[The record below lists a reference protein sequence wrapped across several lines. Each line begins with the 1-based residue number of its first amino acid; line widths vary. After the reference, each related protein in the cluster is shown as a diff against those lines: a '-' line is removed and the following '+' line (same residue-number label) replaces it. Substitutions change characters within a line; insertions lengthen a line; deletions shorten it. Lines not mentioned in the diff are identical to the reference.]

1 MANGGNIEFGIGFNV
16 DKSALIDLQS
26 QLKGILSMDALDLKL
41 GSDSTKPIE
50 EIKKGLQE
58 AQSAATTL
66 DRALE
71 NAFNNDLG
79 TLNVTKF
86 QQSLT
91 NAGTSLSSLYHQ
103 LQGAGDAGVSAFRNI
118 TTQVLT
124 ANTYLKQSDKII
136 AKMAETL
143 GNTIKWNIS
152 SGAVNNLSGAI
163 QQAWGFTKALD
174 GSLNDI
180 QIVTSKS
187 SEDMKKFAIQAN
199 DAAKALGT
207 TTTAYTDAA
216 LTFYQQGLSDEDV
229 AARAET
235 SLKVSNVTGLSGD
248 QSAEYVTAVL
258 NGYKV
263 AAADAEQA
271 MDKLAAVGAHTASS
285 LAELSEAMAKVSSSA
300 NAMGVSED
308 QLAATLATVISV
320 TRQDASTVGTAFKTI
335 YARIS
340 DIKAGSE
347 DAEVSL
353 GNYTKKMAEMGFS
366 VLDSAGNMRDL
377 GEVMEEIG
385 GKWETLTKEQQI
397 SLAQTMAGTRQYNNL
412 IALFDNWAQYEDAL
426 NVSMESSGTL
436 QEQQEI
442 YAESLTAK
450 LNELTAAKEGLY
462 NSFIDSDSMKG
473 AIEVFTKLVQVMD
486 NFIQGIGG
494 GGNALLG
501 LGAILVKVFSK
512 QIANSIST
520 VITNVGHL
528 FDKLDQAAA
537 KQRLVAE
544 WKVSGQSDAVID
556 KLIAKYDTLQS
567 KLSNLT
573 AEQYNAAMEMLK
585 TQSQAEDSA
594 NQWDEATKA
603 AQDYIKAVTDID
615 VNILDENN
623 NIKELN
629 KDEQYEVEYKLKNAK
644 NKYNEDTGE
653 IDTANELVR
662 LAEERKKV
670 EQEIQKLRDKKDNG
684 EITEQEKKRL
694 QALRVN
700 LRSIKQEMKE
710 VDKTTQEFFNDLSK
724 IAQEDL
730 DIIDDKKAKQE
741 INNIINELQ
750 TKLSQY
756 DGLNMSDII
765 DDTDIQTL
773 SEKLTKALASAGQG
787 LDNKIQDILN
797 QISSASALEGEGLH
811 ANVQQGDQQFE
822 DGINAMELQ
831 AKVQSITELTSAV
844 MALGSAY
851 STIQN
856 LGSIWSNDDL
866 EITQK
871 LGQTLG
877 ALVGIFTTVTTA
889 IATLSKTKLG
899 EQLIT
904 KLLNAEWMK
913 QILVNQGVT
922 VSEGEVTMATLT
934 LKGALVSLSV
944 IVLSVTAAMAGLAL
958 AAAGIN
964 KLLNLS
970 VEANKHAAAEAQ
982 ALTDAEHEKTEALRE
997 QKEAIDAV
1005 IDGYQELYGQYKS
1018 GQITLEELR
1027 QKTYD
1032 LCMQYG
1038 EEDLA
1043 LKALIADQEELNNLM
1058 KEAQSKADSELYNQ
1072 SKKEADYDKDAIKR
1086 GIMADAGKREDSFG
1100 YGKSTIDLKG
1110 MGARNT
1116 KEIDFAEELEKVG
1129 INFENDDHIS
1139 TDSLVEAY
1147 TENYDKL
1154 MEVLSKYSDLD
1165 AAEQIGEYLDN
1176 QKDNLDKY
1184 KDAVDTEAQLYLENE
1199 LKSRYDTET
1208 GFAEGQDFHTATTES
1223 ATKAT
1228 EEKYGARTEDNA
1240 EDWDAYYAERLEA
1253 AQNYYAQYTEL
1264 ANAARIEEIN
1274 NSLAATGAIKEG
1286 MEISQKELNYIYM
1299 HLETAEAY
1307 KDLNEFLRVY
1317 EKDIEIANSKAI
1329 LLELDAQLSDPD
1341 KEAFTDEELASYF
1354 GLEGFQDAIN
1364 MSLEQLKGIDF
1375 KDQKIALMGATQKM
1389 KTELLDSYTEA
1400 MKSNQEDL
1408 QAISDKLSDSEIKHN
1423 SFLKNRY
1430 QNFVDEIGT
1439 GPQEALN
1446 EINDFEA
1453 KKQEI
1458 ENTYRGSDNKDV
1470 RKEKIE
1476 ELKQEYDSIL
1486 NLEKAYGDLDN
1497 AKKVITGDDEG
1508 NDDYSNLLEVEQEL
1522 QALQEQGIGLNDI
1535 DTTQQLQEQQ
1545 TALQENIEKSKAE
1558 MESLKSEIISM
1569 NETAANSAQSLR
1581 DLNDLK
1587 EQGAFVDIEGT
1598 TQDEG
1603 KAAYNKRAGELYEAA
1618 RMEDLDSEEV
1628 RDYAHSLKDMAD
1640 NSEELSDDLKDNLE
1654 DCQDLA
1660 IQIKRMNKG
1669 VDSLSKNWDEWS
1681 DILKKS
1687 SKTSE
1692 EYADA
1697 MSGAK
1702 EAVADLLDVTEDFIS
1717 DDFVTEN
1724 MEDIA
1729 KAADGDAD
1737 AIDRLRASMLEDI
1750 VMHLDLDDSAL
1761 SNEQLLG
1768 VVQGLQADLD
1778 AMGDLEVGAEI
1789 DDAKFI
1795 AACNE
1800 MIEQAGLTTDQVN
1813 ALFSGMGFDVNLA
1826 SSNEPIEY
1834 VRPEQITHTEV
1845 EGTDTFKG
1853 EGGMPSFTYPTR
1865 VRTWTE
1871 TVNKSVEKGEV
1882 GAVAMSTD
1890 GSTPEIKSVT
1900 KKAGGGMNNKSSSN
1914 GGGKKGGG
1922 GGGGAA
1928 KPDKK
1933 DFVDPKTDR
1942 YHDVEV
1948 ALKGIN
1954 KQMEILNDNRKN
1966 LTGAALADSYREEL
1980 ELLDEQ
1986 INALTQKQKLQK
1998 EEQKELQSQGRDIS
2012 RYGKK
2017 VHIKSLSEQ
2026 GVKFDDKGNIT
2037 NYNEAIVNRTNEYNQ
2052 MVEDYN
2058 NLSADQQTDELKAQ
2072 MDEAKKDYDQFIE
2085 DMERYETL
2093 TQDEMEETA
2102 KEIADALNKKI
2113 ELKIEKFSM
2122 TIDLKLET
2130 REAEQRLED
2139 FKSKM
2144 EHRDKTAAGR
2154 TKTAANKFKNYM
2166 DPETGVQAEI
2176 DKVNKI
2182 KDDIK
2187 KMQSGGHSDVYS
2199 EYDEESGTWVDNTA
2213 KAQEDLK
2220 KYTEQMMNDME
2231 DMEDLMDEINQG
2243 LLDTFDEI
2251 QEGFDDQI
2259 AGYDAVADQISHN
2272 ISLIEK
2278 LYGDN
2283 ASDKLGEW
2291 YDAQLD
2297 NSIGKVDMLKKSA
2310 DFWQKQMK
2318 NAENDDAYKKA
2329 KENWLKSM
2337 NDLNAAV
2344 ENSLDIVI
2352 AKYENSI
2359 DQVFDKLNN
2368 SLTGG
2373 KGLKYVGEEWELINT
2388 NADRYLDTIN
2398 ATYEVQKLQ
2407 GKYQDAI
2414 KNTDSISAQ
2423 KKLNDLMSQEVKYLE
2438 KKDKLT
2444 QYDID
2449 RANMKYD
2456 IALKQ
2461 IALEEAQQN
2470 KSSLRLKRDS
2480 QGNYSYQYAGDEDDI
2495 AKKQQELIDAQNSLY
2510 NLDKD
2515 QYKQNLDDMYTYYS
2529 EFQEKMA
2536 EVAKTYGR
2544 DSEEYEK
2551 YKLLYA
2557 EQYGKLINNIVA
2569 ENEYIKL
2576 NLMESTYDE
2585 LNSLYENDQASFEA
2599 MTHMKAEQF
2608 LNMDK
2613 EMLFDLK
2620 ENLVPGFNGS
2630 IQDMINTFKGEGGFE
2645 GVMTG
2650 VWNAISQAAKDFQ
2663 TNIQKISEASGTDLY
2678 DLRVNTNKIF
2688 TKLKGWVEEN
2698 DKVIEKAETSKA
2710 AYDKIAEGIK
2720 AMADQYKAAKNN
2732 ATHAATESTEL
2743 QKNLNEETWKELEAQ
2758 TALNN
2763 LVAKLKEWNDTKPKT
2778 KTFVTNYVDNSSG
2791 SGSGGSG
2798 GNSSGSG
2805 TPTLKSGSST
2815 VKWYAYGSS
2824 GKLSET
2830 GYSSQTAAK
2839 NAWPKA
2845 TKFLTYKTGGYTGTW
2860 ANGSR
2865 EENGKLAFLHQKE
2878 LVLNEKD
2885 TSNFLDAIKEVK
2897 SGFNFDNIT
2906 KAISS
2911 QMVDVQRESMRFQNQ
2926 IARQLNTIIDSIMRI
2941 DQSLEQQVNI
2951 NARFEDVRSSQAI
2964 IEAMDQ
2970 LTNRASQAAF
2980 NVRRKW

>member
-1 MANGGNIEFGIGFNV
+1 MATNGGQVIFDVGFNV
-16 DKSALIDLQS
+16 NSESLKAVREELKSIQSMTTNDIVSSDPYSKIKQGLRDAQDAARDLDN
-26 QLKGILSMDALDLKL
+26 ILQ
-41 GSDSTKPIE
+41 DS
-50 EIKKGLQE
+50 
-58 AQSAATTL
+58 
-66 DRALE
+66 
-71 NAFNNDLG
+71 FNQDLG
-79 TLNVTKF
+79 VMNIAKF
-86 QQSLT
+86 QQGVEKSYGSL
-91 NAGTSLSSLYHQ
+91 NALQARLS
-103 LQGAGDAGVSAFRNI
+103 GAGDVGASAFRRICTEII
-118 TTQVLT
+118 TTNSYVKKTDELV
-124 ANTYLKQSDKII
+124 S
-136 AKMAETL
+136 KMAITL
-143 GNTIKWNIS
+143 GNTLKWNIS
-152 SGAVNNLSGAI
+152 SSIINKLTGSI
-163 QQAWGFTKALD
+163 QEAWGYTKALD

-180 QIVTSKS
+180 QIVTNKS
-187 SEDMKKFAIQAN
+187 SEDMAKFAVQAN
-199 DAAKALGT
+199 NAAKSLKT

-263 AAADAEQA
+263 AAEDAEGA
-271 MDKLAAVGAHTASS
+271 MDKLAAVGAATASS
-285 LAELSEAMAKVSSSA
+285 LAELSEGMAKVASAA

-308 QLAATLATVISV
+308 QLAATLSTVISV
-320 TRQDASTVGTAFKTI
+320 TRQDAASVGTAFKTI

-340 DIKAGSE
+340 DIKAGT
-347 DAEVSL
+347 AEAEISL

-366 VLDSAGNMRDL
+366 VLDSTGNMRDL
-377 GEVMEEIG
+377 GEVIEEIG
-385 GKWETLTKEQQI
+385 GKWATLSREQQI

-412 IALFDNWAQYEDAL
+412 IALFDNWAEYEDAL
-426 NVSMESSGTL
+426 NVSMQANGTL
-436 QEQQEI
+436 QKQQEI

-450 LNELTAAKEGLY
+450 LNGLKAAKEDLFDSLVDTD
-462 NSFIDSDSMKG
+462 SFKDL
-473 AIEVFTKLVQVMD
+473 IEIFTKLIDVLSTFVD
-486 NFIQGIGG
+486 SISGG
-494 GGNALLG
+494 GAALAYLG
-501 LGAILVKVFSK
+501 SILTKVFNK
-512 QIANSIST
+512 QIAGSIQNL
-520 VITNVGHL
+520 VTNLNGM
-528 FDKLDQAAA
+528 KQNAENAAA
-537 KQRLVAE
+537 KMQLLKEMTQNKDPYVANFAKAYE
-544 WKVSGQSDAVID
+544 EQLPLMNSVSEKTREIMTATLEAKAAIDAEAESYNNAQQEIENYFKAKTREDYQSINEKGEFNQKQNNQLNVLLDKENENFSLTGKEISDLEELYQKYKELQDLQEKAKNDSNFTSSHLEELMEAEEEIKKLQSELDNINVSQLQD
-556 KLIAKYDTLQS
+556 KLNNINWDILPDDIKQQAQSLINQINSAAEKTDTLDIEHLMGLTDS
-567 KLSNLT
+567 DTKENIISILSGIF
-573 AEQYNAAMEMLK
+573 EQAGVKFEEKIKEMK
-585 TQSQAEDSA
+585 QQASEAGQQRGANIKA
-594 NQWDEATKA
+594 NQ
-603 AQDYIKAVTDID
+603 
-615 VNILDENN
+615 
-623 NIKELN
+623 
-629 KDEQYEVEYKLKNAK
+629 EQAK
-644 NKYNEDTGE
+644 NNQQDVLDAAKLEAKIKKYTDLASSIMGVVGAVQTLQNLGNIWNNDDISTGE
-653 IDTANELVR
+653 
-662 LAEERKKV
+662 K
-670 EQEIQKLRDKKDNG
+670 
-684 EITEQEKKRL
+684 
-694 QALRVN
+694 
-700 LRSIKQEMKE
+700 M
-710 VDKTTQEFFNDLSK
+710 TQ
-724 IAQEDL
+724 
-730 DIIDDKKAKQE
+730 
-741 INNIINELQ
+741 
-750 TKLSQY
+750 T
-756 DGLNMSDII
+756 
-765 DDTDIQTL
+765 
-773 SEKLTKALASAGQG
+773 
-787 LDNKIQDILN
+787 
-797 QISSASALEGEGLH
+797 
-811 ANVQQGDQQFE
+811 
-822 DGINAMELQ
+822 
-831 AKVQSITELTSAV
+831 V
-844 MALGSAY
+844 MALSGTFVALIP
-851 STIQN
+851 T
-856 LGSIWSNDDL
+856 L
-866 EITQK
+866 
-871 LGQTLG
+871 QTLIG
-877 ALVGIFTTVTTA
+877 QEKLKAAWDVILAKTGNSVLLASLALVAAFAALTVVIIGIV
-889 IATLSKTKLG
+889 
-899 EQLIT
+899 
-904 KLLNAEWMK
+904 
-913 QILVNQGVT
+913 
-922 VSEGEVTMATLT
+922 
-934 LKGALVSLSV
+934 
-944 IVLSVTAAMAGLAL
+944 
-958 AAAGIN
+958 
-964 KLLNLS
+964 KLLNLN
-970 VEANKHAAAEAQ
+970 VEANKRAAEAAQ
-982 ALTDAEHEKTEALRE
+982 NAADSAHEQTEALRE
-997 QKEAIDAV
+997 EKEAIDAV
-1005 IDGYQELYGQYKS
+1005 VSGYEELYDQYKN

-1058 KEAQSKADSELYNQ
+1058 KEAQSEADSKLYEQ
-1072 SKKEADYDKDAIKR
+1072 SKTEADYDKDAIKR
-1086 GIMADAGKREDSFG
+1086 GIMADAGKREDGFG
-1100 YGKSTIDLKG
+1100 YGTSTIDLKG
-1110 MGARNT
+1110 MSNKNAD
-1116 KEIDFAEELEKVG
+1116 EISFTEALEKVG
-1129 INFENDDHIS
+1129 INFENADHIN
-1139 TDSLVEAY
+1139 TDSLVDAY
-1147 TENYDKL
+1147 TENYDEL
-1154 MEVLSKYSDLD
+1154 MQVLSQYSDLD
-1165 AAEQIGEYLDN
+1165 AAQQIGQYLDN

-1208 GFAEGQDFHTATTES
+1208 GFAEGQDFHTATAES

-1253 AQNYYAQYTEL
+1253 ARNFYAQYSEL
-1264 ANAARIEEIN
+1264 ANDAMAEEIN
-1274 NSLAATGAIKEG
+1274 ESLAKNKIVAKDMQLTQEQF
-1286 MEISQKELNYIYM
+1286 EYLYL
-1299 HLETAEAY
+1299 HLDTAEAY
-1307 KDLNEFLRVY
+1307 NNLNDFFKDY
-1317 EKDIEIANSKAI
+1317 EKDINIANTKSV
-1329 LLELDAQLSDPD
+1329 LLDLDTQLAD
-1341 KEAFTDEELASYF
+1341 KDKKSFTDEELASYF
-1354 GLEGFQDAIN
+1354 GLEGFEEQIN
-1364 MSLEQLKGIDF
+1364 MSLEQIKGINF
-1375 KDQKIALMGATQKM
+1375 QDQKIALMAASQQMKADLISSYQESIKAQQEATQ
-1389 KTELLDSYTEA
+1389 EIE
-1400 MKSNQEDL
+1400 N
-1408 QAISDKLSDSEIKHN
+1408 KLSDSEVKHN

-1430 QNFVDEIGT
+1430 EQFFDNFGV
-1439 GPQEALN
+1439 GPQEALTQLEAYEQKRA
-1446 EINDFEA
+1446 EIQSKYETGEFTDSQYKEA
-1453 KKQEI
+1453 KEGLDDEYQAVVKL
-1458 ENTYRGSDNKDV
+1458 
-1470 RKEKIE
+1470 KE
-1476 ELKQEYDSIL
+1476 Q
-1486 NLEKAYGDLDN
+1486 YGDLDKAKN
-1497 AKKVITGDDEG
+1497 AITDDKEG
-1508 NDDYSNLLEVEQEL
+1508 QEGYSYLETEQEL
-1522 QALQEQGIGLNDI
+1522 SELQKQGIELSDI
-1535 DTTQQLQEQQ
+1535 DTVQDLNAQQD
-1545 TALQENIEKSKAE
+1545 ALNENIQNNKAE
-1558 MESLKSEIISM
+1558 IESLKQSIIDM
-1569 NETAANSAQSLR
+1569 NKTAADSAQSLR

-1598 TQDEG
+1598 TVDEG
-1603 KAAYNKRAGELYEAA
+1603 KAAYNERAGELYEAA
-1618 RMEDLDSEEV
+1618 RMEGLDSEEV
-1628 RDYAHSLKDMAD
+1628 RDYAHSLKDVSD
-1640 NSEELSDDLKDNLE
+1640 NSEILSDDLKDNLE

-1702 EAVADLLDVTEDFIS
+1702 GAVADLLDVTEDFIS

-1778 AMGDLEVGAEI
+1778 AMGDLEVGTEI

-1914 GGGKKGGG
+1914 SGGKKGG

-1933 DFVDPKTDR
+1933 DFVDPKTNR

-1986 INALTQKQKLQK
+1986 ISALTQKQKLQK

-2012 RYGKK
+2012 RDGKK

-2026 GVKFDDKGNIT
+2026 GVEFDDKGNIT

-2052 MVEDYN
+2052 MVESYN
-2058 NLSADQQTDELKAQ
+2058 NLSADRQTDELKAQ
-2072 MDEAKKDYDQFIE
+2072 MDEAKKDYDQFVE

-2093 TQDEMEETA
+2093 TQDEMKETA

-2113 ELKIEKFSM
+2113 ELKIERFSM
-2122 TIDLKLET
+2122 TIDLKIET

-2166 DPETGVQAEI
+2166 DPETGIQAEI
-2176 DKVNKI
+2176 DRVNKI

-2187 KMQSGGHSDVYS
+2187 KMQKGGTSDVYG
-2199 EYDEESGTWVDNTA
+2199 SGKDNIK
-2213 KAQEDLK
+2213 KAQDDLK
-2220 KYTEQMMNDME
+2220 KYTEQMMSDME

-2297 NSIGKVDMLKKSA
+2297 NSIGKVDMLKKEA
-2310 DFWQKQMK
+2310 DFWQKQME

-2329 KENWLKSM
+2329 KGNWLKSM

-2344 ENSLDIVI
+2344 EDSLDIVI

-2423 KKLNDLMSQEVKYLE
+2423 KKLNDLMSQEIKYLE

-2480 QGNYSYQYAGDEDDI
+2480 QGNYSYQYVGDEDDV

-2551 YKLLYA
+2551 YRVLYA
-2557 EQYGKLINNIVA
+2557 EQYGELINGIVA

-2599 MTHMKAEQF
+2599 MTDMKAEQF
-2608 LNMDK
+2608 LNMDNA
-2613 EMLFDLK
+2613 MLLDLE

-2630 IQDMINTFKGEGGFE
+2630 IQDMIKAFSGEEGFE
-2645 GVMTG
+2645 GVMKN
-2650 VWNAISQAAKDFQ
+2650 VWSEISKAASDFQ
-2663 TNIQKISEASGTDLY
+2663 KNIQKISQASGQDLN
-2678 DLRVNTNKIF
+2678 DLQVNTDKVL
-2688 TKLKGWVEEN
+2688 TTLQGWVGEN
-2698 DKVIEKAETSKA
+2698 DKIVQNAETSKA
-2710 AYDKIAEGIK
+2710 AYDKIAKGIK
-2720 AMADQYKAAKNN
+2720 GMADKYEAAKTN
-2732 ATHAATESTEL
+2732 ATDAATESTDL
-2743 QKNLNEETWKELEAQ
+2743 QKKLNEETWKKLEAQ
-2758 TALNN
+2758 TALDN
-2763 LVAKLKEWNDTKPKT
+2763 LVKKLKEWNNTKPKT
-2778 KTFVTNYVDNSSG
+2778 KTFVTNHVDNSSS

-2798 GNSSGSG
+2798 GNGGSGGGG

-2906 KAISS
+2906 EAISS
-2911 QMVDVQRESMRFQNQ
+2911 QMADVQRESMQFQNQ

-2941 DQSLEQQVNI
+2941 NQSLEQQVNI